1 MIISYYLTY
10 KMKIKINTDK
20 TYFISKNKTYYN

>member
-10 KMKIKINTDK
+10 KMKIKKNTNK
-20 TYFISKNKTYYN
+20 IGFMSKNKTYYN